1 MIRKTAYLTCI
12 AALTA
17 CSNSVETDGPF
28 FLGDS
33 KAPVAMSVGVA
44 EDIRPT
50 RAVNHIFETDD
61 KMVAHIS
68 HVLKDG
74 DTYTTQGGFEKNVIL
89 TMHPNPRMKQKQVG
103 DTKVWQTA
111 DFDTSPVLY
120 WDDFSS
126 TAHDIRLPNHGLRL
140 QWGYCYNDPDA
151 ADAIYET
158 ATDELPDYSV
168 QQNQNA
174 KSNFQKS
181 DLLWAKTQEMVP
193 YAHGTQNQDPN
204 RKGLV
209 IPYTHAMSK
218 ATIVVTADETFG
230 ETPFAA
236 TTVTLHNVH
245 TAGTFKASTAEVRGD
260 ESGVY
265 PSGDI
270 TMHKTASGRTAT
282 FKAVFVPG
290 TGLANGNL
298 WATLTDVEGN
308 TYQIRLNA
316 EILSDGKWG
325 AIEETAS
332 GVNYLLNVKLSKQ
345 KITVMAQIA
354 DWDVVNATGTGSI
367 QFVPDV
373 TTTGTIADA
382 LKAGGMDIYKNSAE
396 QVFTNVSTT
405 VTWDNVN
412 GSWNYAPT
420 IYWAGQGDA
429 SYFRAL
435 SPSGAG
441 TAMEQGKD
449 VLWGYAADDAGS
461 AYRAKVGTGE
471 EQKIT
476 PRTGHVPL
484 LFEHAM
490 SKVTFRLSTAAE
502 DAAKVDLDRATLQL
516 THLATT
522 GTLNMDKGTIAPD
535 ATTDNAYTVTHSA
548 TGSALHTLTITDG
561 EIFIPQTIT
570 DDARLILTLKDGTT
584 YSLQLNL
591 CKDNSKNTIGAW
603 AQGKHYIYDIYVAK
617 ETITFRAVVKK
628 WVEAKGNGNANLD
641 WD

>member
-33 KAPVAMSVGVA
+33 KAPVALSVGVEMTA
-44 EDIRPT
+44 KPK
-50 RAVNHIFETDD
+50 RAVDHTFETGD
-61 KMVAHIS
+61 KMVAHLQ
-68 HVLKDG
+68 HVLKEG
-74 DTYTTQGGFEKNVIL
+74 ETYTTQGGFEKNVIL
-89 TMHPNPRMKQKQVG
+89 TMHPNPAMKQVG
-103 DTKVWQTA
+103 ETKVWQTA

-126 TAHDIRLPNHGLRL
+126 TAYDIRTASHGLRL
-140 QWGYCYNDPDA
+140 VWGYCYNDPAA
-151 ADAIYET
+151 ADAIYEA
-158 ATDELPDYSV
+158 ATDVLPDYRV
-168 QQNQNA
+168 QQNQTA
-174 KSNFQKS
+174 GIQTS
-181 DLLWAKTQEMVP
+181 DLLWAKSLEMVP
-193 YAHGTQNQDPN
+193 YEHGTQNQDPN

-218 ATIVVTADETFG
+218 ATIIVTADETFG
-230 ETPFAA
+230 ATPFAA
-236 TTVTLHNVH
+236 TSVTLHSVN
-245 TAGTFKASTAEVRGD
+245 TAGTFTASTAEVRGD
-260 ESGVY
+260 Y
-265 PSGDI
+265 TSGDI

-282 FKAVFVPG
+282 FEAVFVPH
-290 TGLANGNL
+290 TALANGNL

-325 AIEETAS
+325 AITETAS

-354 DWDVVNATGTGSI
+354 DWDVVNATGMGLI

-373 TTTGTIADA
+373 TTMGTIADA

-396 QVFTNVSTT
+396 QVFTDVSTT
-405 VTWDNVN
+405 VTWDEGN
-412 GSWNYAPT
+412 SIWNYAPT

-435 SPSGAG
+435 SPTGTG
-441 TAMEQGKD
+441 TAMAQSRD
-449 VLWGYAADDAGS
+449 VLWGYASDTDKS
-461 AYRAKVGTGE
+461 KIGTANE
-471 EQKIT
+471 ERIT
-476 PRTGHVPL
+476 PRTGDVPL
-484 LFEHAM
+484 KFEHAM
-490 SKVTFRLSTAAE
+490 SKVTINLKTAA
-502 DAAKVDLDRATLQL
+502 DAAAKVDFDGATLAL
-516 THLATT
+516 TWLNTT
-522 GTLNMDKGTIAPD
+522 GTLSMLDGSITPSTLKE
-535 ATTDNAYTVTHSA
+535 NAYTKAHAA
-548 TGSALHTLTITDG
+548 TGSAVFTLTITDG
-561 EIFIPQTIT
+561 EIFIPQTIS

-591 CKDNSKNTIGAW
+591 CKDNSKNPIGAW
-603 AQGKHYIYDIYVAK
+603 VSGKHYIYDITVAK
-617 ETITFRAVVKK
+617 EAITFRAVVKK

>member
-33 KAPVAMSVGVA
+33 KAPVALSVGVEMTA
-44 EDIRPT
+44 KPK
-50 RAVNHIFETDD
+50 RAVDHTFETGD
-61 KMVAHIS
+61 KMVAHLQ
-68 HVLKDG
+68 HVLKEG
-74 DTYTTQGGFEKNVIL
+74 ETYTTQGGFEKNVIL
-89 TMHPNPRMKQKQVG
+89 TMRSNPVMTQVG
-103 DTKVWQTA
+103 NTKVWQTA

-126 TAHDIRLPNHGLRL
+126 TAHDIRLANHGLRL
-140 QWGYCYNDPDA
+140 AWGYCYNDPDA
-151 ADAIYET
+151 TNADYT
-158 ATDELPDYSV
+158 AAVDEQHRRV
-168 QQNQNA
+168 QADQTA
-174 KSNFQKS
+174 GIRTS

-193 YAHGTQNQDPN
+193 YEHGTEN

-218 ATIVVTADETFG
+218 ATIIVTADETFG
-230 ETPFAA
+230 ATPFA
-236 TTVTLHNVH
+236 TTSVTLHSVN
-245 TAGTFKASTAEVRGD
+245 TAGTFTASTAVVSGD
-260 ESGVY
+260 Y
-265 PSGDI
+265 TSGDI
-270 TMHKTASGRTAT
+270 TMQKKASGRTAT
-282 FKAVFVPG
+282 FEAVFVPH
-290 TGLANGNL
+290 TALANGKL
-298 WATLTDVEGN
+298 WATLTDVENN
-308 TYQIRLNA
+308 TYKIELNA
-316 EILSDGKWG
+316 DILSAGHWG
-325 AIEETAS
+325 AITETAS
-332 GVNYLLNVKLSKQ
+332 GINYLLNVTLSKQ
-345 KITVMAQIA
+345 QIKVMAQIA

-367 QFVPDV
+367 QFDPDI

-396 QVFTNVSTT
+396 QVFTDLSTT
-405 VTWDNVN
+405 VTWDSNT
-412 GSWNYAPT
+412 GTWTYAPT

-435 SPSGAG
+435 SPSGTTTDMTQG
-441 TAMEQGKD
+441 TD

-490 SKVTFRLSTAAE
+490 TKVTIKLSTAA
-502 DAAKVDLDRATLQL
+502 DDAAAKVDFDGATLAL
-516 THLATT
+516 TWLNTK
-522 GTLNMDKGTIAPD
+522 GTLSMLDGTITPSTLTKA
-535 ATTDNAYTVTHSA
+535 AYTKTHRA
-548 TGSALHTLTITDG
+548 TGSAIDALTITNG

-584 YSLQLNL
+584 YSLTLNL
-591 CKDNSKNTIGAW
+591 CEDDKGPIGAW
-603 AQGKHYIYDIYVAK
+603 AQGKHYIYDISVAK
-617 ETITFRAVVKK
+617 EVITFRARVKN

>member
-1 MIRKTAYLTCI
+1 MIRKTAYLTCLVV
-12 AALTA
+12 LTA

-50 RAVNHIFETDD
+50 RAVNHIFETGD

-74 DTYTTQGGFEKNVIL
+74 DTYTTQGVFEKNVIL
-89 TMHPNPRMKQKQVG
+89 TMRTNPLMTQVVG

-126 TAHDIRLPNHGLRL
+126 TAADIRLANHGLRL

-158 ATDELPDYSV
+158 AIDELPDYSV
-168 QQNQNA
+168 QQNQDA
-174 KSNFQKS
+174 EGNFRKS

-193 YAHGTQNQDPN
+193 YTHGTQNQDPN

-218 ATIVVTADETFG
+218 ATIIVTADETFG
-230 ETPFAA
+230 ATPFAA
-236 TTVTLHNVH
+236 TSVTLHSVN
-245 TAGTFKASTAEVRGD
+245 TAGTFTASTAEV
-260 ESGVY
+260 SGSY
-265 PSGDI
+265 TSGDI
-270 TMHKTASGRTAT
+270 TMQKTASGRTAT
-282 FKAVFVPG
+282 FEAVFVPH
-290 TGLANGNL
+290 TALAKDQL
-298 WATLTDVEGN
+298 WATLTDVENN
-308 TYQIRLNA
+308 TYKIELNA
-316 EILSDGKWG
+316 DILSAGHWG
-325 AIEETAS
+325 AITETAS

-373 TTTGTIADA
+373 TTTGSIADA
-382 LKAGGMDIYKNSAE
+382 LKAGGMDIYKNSTE
-396 QVFTNVSTT
+396 QVFTDKSTT
-405 VTWDNVN
+405 VTWDSNT
-412 GSWNYAPT
+412 GTWTYAPT

-435 SPSGAG
+435 SPSGTTTDMTQG
-441 TAMEQGKD
+441 TD

-490 SKVTFRLSTAAE
+490 TKVTIKLSTAA
-502 DAAKVDLDRATLQL
+502 DAAAKVDFDGAKLAL
-516 THLATT
+516 TWLSTT
-522 GTLNMDKGTIAPD
+522 GTLSMLDGTITPSTLTED
-535 ATTDNAYTVTHSA
+535 AEAAYTKTHTA
-548 TGSALHTLTITDG
+548 TGSAQYALTITNG
-561 EIFIPQTIT
+561 EIFIPQTIS
-570 DDARLILTLKDGTT
+570 DDARLILTLADRTT
-584 YSLQLNL
+584 YSLTLNH
-591 CKDNSKNTIGAW
+591 CEDDKGPVRAW
-603 AQGKHYIYDIYVAK
+603 AQGKHYIYDISVAK
-617 ETITFRAVVKK
+617 ETITFRALVKD
-628 WVEAKGNGNANLD
+628 WIQASGGGNANLD

>member
-33 KAPVAMSVGVA
+33 KAPVAMSVGMA
-44 EDIRPT
+44 ENIRPT
-50 RAVNHIFETDD
+50 RAVNHTFETGD

-89 TMHPNPRMKQKQVG
+89 TMHTDPAMTQVG
-103 DTKVWQTA
+103 ETKVWQTS
-111 DFDTSPVLY
+111 DFDVASVLY

-218 ATIVVTADETFG
+218 ATIVVTADATFG
-230 ETPFAA
+230 DDPFAG
-236 TTVTLHNVH
+236 TTVTLNNVH
-245 TAGTFKASTAEVRGD
+245 TKGTFTASTATV
-260 ESGVY
+260 SGSY
-265 PSGDI
+265 GSGDI
-270 TMHKTASGRTAT
+270 TMRKSATGRTAT
-282 FKAVFVPG
+282 FDAVFVPHTALG
-290 TGLANGNL
+290 DGQL
-298 WATLTDVEGN
+298 WATLSDVEGN
-308 TYQIRLNA
+308 RYEIRLNNN
-316 EILSDGKWG
+316 ILSEGQWG
-325 AIEETAS
+325 VISETAP
-332 GVNYLLNVKLSKQ
+332 GVNYLLNVTISKQ
-345 KITVMAQIA
+345 GITVMAQIV
-354 DWDVVNATGTGSI
+354 DWTDVTAEGTGI
-367 QFVPDV
+367 IKFDPDN
-373 TTTGTIADA
+373 TTTGTIADE
-382 LKAGGMDIYKNSAE
+382 LKAGGMDIYKNSTE
-396 QVFTNVSTT
+396 QVFTDKSTT
-405 VTWDNVN
+405 VTWDSNT
-412 GSWNYAPT
+412 GTWNYAPT

-435 SPSGAG
+435 SPTGST

-449 VLWGYAADDAGS
+449 VLWGYASDTDKS
-461 AYRAKVGTGE
+461 KIGTANE
-471 EQKIT
+471 VRIT
-476 PRTGHVPL
+476 PRTGDVPL
-484 LFEHAM
+484 QFEHPM
-490 SKVTFRLSTAAE
+490 SKVTINLKTAA
-502 DAAKVDLDRATLQL
+502 DAAAKVDFDGATLAL
-516 THLATT
+516 TWLNTEGTLSMVDGTITPSTPTQDAYTKAHATT
-522 GTLNMDKGTIAPD
+522 GSARD
-535 ATTDNAYTVTHSA
+535 A
-548 TGSALHTLTITDG
+548 LTITNG
-561 EIFIPQTIT
+561 EIFIPQTIS
-570 DDARLILTLKDGTT
+570 DNAELVLTLKDGTT
-584 YSLQLNL
+584 YRLTLNT

-603 AQGKHYIYDIYVAK
+603 ASGKHYIYDIYVAK
-617 ETITFRAVVKK
+617 EAITFRAVVKK
-628 WVEAKGNGNANLD
+628 WVEAKGDGNANLD

>member
-1 MIRKTAYLTCI
+1 MIRKTAYLICI

-50 RAVNHIFETDD
+50 RAVNHIFETGD

-89 TMHPNPRMKQKQVG
+89 TMHPNPAMTQVG
-103 DTKVWQTA
+103 ETKVWQTA

-126 TAHDIRLPNHGLRL
+126 TADDIRLDNHGLRL
-140 QWGYCYNDPDA
+140 AWGYCYNDPDA
-151 ADAIYET
+151 DYTT
-158 ATDELPDYSV
+158 ASDKLTGYSV
-168 QQNQNA
+168 NTDQNA
-174 KSNFQKS
+174 EGNFRKS
-181 DLLWAKTQEMVP
+181 DLLWAKTQEMVT

-204 RKGLV
+204 RKGVV

-236 TTVTLHNVH
+236 TTVTLHNVY
-245 TAGTFKASTAEVRGD
+245 TAGTFKASTAVVSEA
-260 ESGVY
+260 Y
-265 PSGDI
+265 TSGDI
-270 TMHKTASGRTAT
+270 TMQKTVSGRTAT
-282 FKAVFVPG
+282 FEAVFVPH
-290 TGLANGNL
+290 TALANGNL
-298 WATLTDVEGN
+298 WATLTDVENN
-308 TYQIRLNA
+308 TYKIELNA
-316 EILSDGKWG
+316 DILSAGHWG
-325 AIEETAS
+325 TITETAS
-332 GVNYLLNVKLSKQ
+332 GVNYLLNVTLSKQ
-345 KITVMAQIA
+345 QIKVMAQIA
-354 DWDVVNATGTGSI
+354 DWDVVNATGMGLI

-396 QVFTNVSTT
+396 QVFTDLSTT
-405 VTWDNVN
+405 VTWDKGNS
-412 GSWNYAPT
+412 SWNYAPT

-435 SPSGAG
+435 SPTGTG
-441 TAMEQGKD
+441 TAMAQGRD
-449 VLWGYAADDAGS
+449 VLWGYASDTDKS
-461 AYRAKVGTGE
+461 KIGTANE
-471 EQKIT
+471 ERIT
-476 PRTGHVPL
+476 PRTGDVPL
-484 LFEHAM
+484 QFEHAM
-490 SKVTFRLSTAAE
+490 SKVTINLKTADDA
-502 DAAKVDLDRATLQL
+502 AAKVDFDGAKLAL
-516 THLATT
+516 TWLNTT
-522 GTLNMDKGTIAPD
+522 GTLSMLDGSITPSTLKE
-535 ATTDNAYTVTHSA
+535 NAYTKAHAV
-548 TGSALHTLTITDG
+548 TGSAIDALTITDG

-570 DDARLILTLKDGTT
+570 DDARLILKLKDGTT
-584 YSLQLNL
+584 YSLTLNR
-591 CKDNSKNTIGAW
+591 CEDDKGPIRAW
-603 AQGKHYIYDIYVAK
+603 AQGKHYIYDITVAK

>member
-50 RAVNHIFETDD
+50 RAVNHIFETGD
-61 KMVAHIS
+61 KMVAHLQ
-68 HVLKDG
+68 HVLKEG
-74 DTYTTQGGFEKNVIL
+74 ETYTTQGGFEKNVIL
-89 TMHPNPRMKQKQVG
+89 TMRSNPAMKPAG

-126 TAHDIRLPNHGLRL
+126 TAADIRLPNHGLRL
-140 QWGYCYNDPDA
+140 QWGFCYNDPDA
-151 ADAIYET
+151 DYTT
-158 ATDELPDYSV
+158 ASDKLTGYSV
-168 QQNQNA
+168 NTDQNA
-174 KSNFQKS
+174 KGNFRKS
-181 DLLWAKTQEMVP
+181 DLLWAKSQEMVP
-193 YAHGTQNQDPN
+193 YEHGTQNQDTC

-218 ATIVVTADETFG
+218 ATIKVTADETFG

-245 TAGTFKASTAEVRGD
+245 KAGTFTASTAEVRGD
-260 ESGVY
+260 Y
-265 PSGDI
+265 TSGDI
-270 TMHKTASGRTAT
+270 TMQKTASGRTAT
-282 FKAVFVPG
+282 FEAVFVPH
-290 TGLANGNL
+290 TALANGNL

-325 AIEETAS
+325 AITETAS

-373 TTTGTIADA
+373 TTTGPIADA
-382 LKAGGMDIYKNSAE
+382 LKTGGMDIYKNSAE
-396 QVFTNVSTT
+396 QVFTDVSTT
-405 VTWDNVN
+405 VTWDE
-412 GSWNYAPT
+412 GKSIWNYAPT

-435 SPSGAG
+435 SPTGTG
-441 TAMEQGKD
+441 TAMAQGRD
-449 VLWGYAADDAGS
+449 VLWGYASDTDKS
-461 AYRAKVGTGE
+461 KIGTANE
-471 EQKIT
+471 ERIT
-476 PRTGHVPL
+476 PRTGDVPL
-484 LFEHAM
+484 QFEHPM
-490 SKVTFRLSTAAE
+490 SKVTIKLSTAA
-502 DAAKVDLDRATLQL
+502 DAAAKVDFDGATLAL
-516 THLATT
+516 TSLSTE
-522 GTLNMDKGTIAPD
+522 GTLSMVDGTITP
-535 ATTDNAYTVTHSA
+535 ATLTENAYTKAHAA
-548 TGSALHTLTITDG
+548 TGSAVFTLTITDG
-561 EIFIPQTIT
+561 EIFIPQTIS

-603 AQGKHYIYDIYVAK
+603 AQGQHYIYDITVAK
-617 ETITFRAVVKK
+617 EAITFRAVVKN
-628 WVEAKGNGNANLD
+628 WVEAKGGGNANLD

>member
-1 MIRKTAYLTCI
+1 MIRKTAYLTCLVV
-12 AALTA
+12 LTA
-17 CSNSVETDGPF
+17 CSNSVETDGPY

-33 KAPVAMSVGVA
+33 KAPVAMSVGMA
-44 EDIRPT
+44 ENIRPT
-50 RAVNHIFETDD
+50 RAVNHIFETGD

-89 TMHPNPRMKQKQVG
+89 TMRTNPLMTQVVG
-103 DTKVWQTA
+103 ETKVWQTA

-126 TAHDIRLPNHGLRL
+126 TAHDIRTANHGLRL
-140 QWGYCYNDPDA
+140 QWGYCYNAPDA
-151 ADAIYET
+151 DYTT
-158 ATDELPDYSV
+158 ASDKLTGYSV
-168 QQNQNA
+168 NTDQNA
-174 KSNFQKS
+174 EGNFRKS
-181 DLLWAKTQEMVP
+181 DLLWAKSQEMVP
-193 YAHGTQNQDPN
+193 YEHGTQNQDPN

-245 TAGTFKASTAEVRGD
+245 TAGTFTASTAVVRGD
-260 ESGVY
+260 Y
-265 PSGDI
+265 TSGDI
-270 TMHKTASGRTAT
+270 TMQKTASGRTAT
-282 FKAVFVPG
+282 FEAVFVPH
-290 TGLANGNL
+290 TALANGNL

-325 AIEETAS
+325 AITETAS
-332 GVNYLLNVKLSKQ
+332 GVNYLLNVTLSKQ
-345 KITVMAQIA
+345 QIKVMAQIV

-396 QVFTNVSTT
+396 QVFNDKSTT
-405 VTWDNVN
+405 VKWDSNTGTWT
-412 GSWNYAPT
+412 YAPT

-435 SPSGAG
+435 SPTGTG
-441 TAMEQGKD
+441 TAMAQGRD
-449 VLWGYAADDAGS
+449 VLWGYASDTDKS
-461 AYRAKVGTGE
+461 KVGTANE
-471 EQKIT
+471 ERIT
-476 PRTGHVPL
+476 PRTGDVPL
-484 LFEHAM
+484 QFEHPM
-490 SKVTFRLSTAAE
+490 SKVTINLKTADDA
-502 DAAKVDLDRATLQL
+502 AAKVDFDGATLAL
-516 THLATT
+516 TSLNTT
-522 GTLNMDKGTIAPD
+522 GTLSMLDGSITPSTLTEA
-535 ATTDNAYTVTHSA
+535 AYTKPYPA
-548 TGSALHTLTITDG
+548 TGSAQYALTITDG
-561 EIFIPQTIT
+561 EIFIPQTIS
-570 DDARLILTLKDGTT
+570 DDARLILTLADGTT

-603 AQGKHYIYDIYVAK
+603 AQGKHYIYDITVAK
-617 ETITFRAVVKK
+617 EAITFRAVVKN

>member
-1 MIRKTAYLTCI
+1 MIRKTAYLTCLV
-12 AALTA
+12 ALTA

-33 KAPVAMSVGVA
+33 KAPVALSVGVA

-50 RAVNHIFETDD
+50 RAVNHIFETGD
-61 KMVAHIS
+61 KMVAHLQ
-68 HVLKDG
+68 HVLKEG
-74 DTYTTQGGFEKNVIL
+74 ETYTTQGGFEKNVIL
-89 TMHPNPRMKQKQVG
+89 TMRPNPTMRPDPAMTQVG
-103 DTKVWQTA
+103 NTKVWQTA
-111 DFDTSPVLY
+111 DFYTSPVLY

-140 QWGYCYNDPDA
+140 QWGYCYNDPGA

-158 ATDELPDYSV
+158 ALDVLPDYRV
-168 QQNQNA
+168 KQNQDA
-174 KSNFQKS
+174 EGNFRKS
-181 DLLWAKTQEMVP
+181 DLLWAAAQDMVV
-193 YAHGTQNQDPN
+193 YEHLSQN
-204 RKGLV
+204 RKDLI

-245 TAGTFKASTAEVRGD
+245 TAGTFEASTAKV
-260 ESGVY
+260 SPAY
-265 PSGDI
+265 TSGDI
-270 TMHKTASGRTAT
+270 TMHKTAAGRTAT
-282 FKAVFVPG
+282 FEAVFVPY
-290 TGLANGNL
+290 TALANGNL

-308 TYQIRLNA
+308 TYEIRLNNN
-316 EILSDGKWG
+316 ILSEGQWG
-325 AIEETAS
+325 VISVTEP
-332 GVNYLLNVKLSKQ
+332 GVNYLLNVTISKQ
-345 KITVMAQIA
+345 GITVRAQIA
-354 DWDVVNATGTGSI
+354 DWTDVTATGTGI
-367 QFVPDV
+367 IKFDPDN
-373 TTTGTIADA
+373 TTTGTIADE
-382 LKAGGMDIYKNSAE
+382 LKTGGMDIYKNSTE
-396 QVFTNVSTT
+396 QVFTDVSTT
-405 VTWDNVN
+405 VTWDE
-412 GSWNYAPT
+412 GKSIWNYAPT

-435 SPSGAG
+435 SPSGTTTDMTQG
-441 TAMEQGKD
+441 TD

-535 ATTDNAYTVTHSA
+535 ATTDKAYTVTHTA
-548 TGSALHTLTITDG
+548 TGSALHTLTITNG
-561 EIFIPQTIT
+561 EIFIPQTIS

-603 AQGKHYIYDIYVAK
+603 AQGKHYIYDITVAK
-617 ETITFRAVVKK
+617 EAITFRAVVKK
-628 WVEAKGNGNANLD
+628 WVEAKGDGNANLD

>member
-33 KAPVAMSVGVA
+33 KAPVALSVGVEMTA
-44 EDIRPT
+44 KPK
-50 RAVNHIFETDD
+50 RAVDHTFDTDD
-61 KMVAHIS
+61 KMVAHLQ
-68 HVLKDG
+68 HVLKEG
-74 DTYTTQGGFEKNVIL
+74 KNYTTQGVFEKNVIL
-89 TMHPNPRMKQKQVG
+89 TMHTDPAMTQVG
-103 DTKVWQTA
+103 ETKVWQTA

-126 TAHDIRLPNHGLRL
+126 TAADIRQPNHGLRL
-140 QWGYCYNDPDA
+140 QWGYCYNDPAATDA
-151 ADAIYET
+151 TYQT
-158 ATDELPDYSV
+158 ATDVLSGYSV
-168 QQNQNA
+168 ALDQNTEG
-174 KSNFQKS
+174 NFRKS
-181 DLLWAKTQEMVP
+181 DLLWAKSQEMVP
-193 YAHGTQNQDPN
+193 YEHGTQNQDPN

-218 ATIVVTADETFG
+218 ATIIVTADETFG
-230 ETPFAA
+230 ETPFDA

-245 TAGTFKASTAEVRGD
+245 TAGTFTASTAEVSRA
-260 ESGVY
+260 Y
-265 PSGDI
+265 TSGDI
-270 TMHKTASGRTAT
+270 TMRKSATGRTAT
-282 FKAVFVPG
+282 FDAVFVPH
-290 TGLANGNL
+290 TALAEGKL
-298 WATLTDVEGN
+298 WATLTDVENN
-308 TYQIRLNA
+308 TYKIELNA
-316 EILSDGKWG
+316 DILSEGHWG
-325 AIEETAS
+325 AITKTAS

-435 SPSGAG
+435 SPTGTG

-502 DAAKVDLDRATLQL
+502 DAAKVDLDGATLQL
-516 THLATT
+516 TYLAIT

-535 ATTDNAYTVTHSA
+535 ATTDNAYTKTHTA
-548 TGSALHTLTITDG
+548 TGSALHTLTITNG

-603 AQGKHYIYDIYVAK
+603 AQGKHYIYDITVAK
-617 ETITFRAVVKK
+617 EAITFRAVVKN

>member
-1 MIRKTAYLTCI
+1 MIRKTAFLTCI

-33 KAPVAMSVGVA
+33 KAPVALSVGVEMTA
-44 EDIRPT
+44 KPK
-50 RAVNHIFETDD
+50 RAVDHTFEKGD
-61 KMVAHIS
+61 KMVAHLQ
-68 HVLKDG
+68 HVLKEG
-74 DTYTTQGGFEKNVIL
+74 ETYTTQGGFEKNVIL
-89 TMHPNPRMKQKQVG
+89 TMHTNPFMKPAVG
-103 DTKVWQTA
+103 ETKVWQTA

-126 TAHDIRLPNHGLRL
+126 TADDIRQDNHGLRL
-140 QWGYCYNDPDA
+140 QWGYCYNDPGA

-158 ATDELPDYSV
+158 ALDVLPDYRV
-168 QQNQNA
+168 QQNQDA
-174 KSNFQKS
+174 EGNFRKS
-181 DLLWAKTQEMVP
+181 DLLWAAAQDMVV
-193 YAHGTQNQDPN
+193 YEHLSQSQDP
-204 RKGLV
+204 LV

-230 ETPFAA
+230 ATPFAA

-245 TAGTFKASTAEVRGD
+245 TAGTFKASTAVVSEA
-260 ESGVY
+260 Y
-265 PSGDI
+265 TSGDI
-270 TMHKTASGRTAT
+270 TMHKKTAAGRTAT
-282 FKAVFVPG
+282 FEAVFVPH
-290 TGLANGNL
+290 TALANGNL

-308 TYQIRLNA
+308 TYKIELNA
-316 EILSDGKWG
+316 DILSAGNWG
-325 AIEETAS
+325 AITKTAS
-332 GVNYLLNVKLSKQ
+332 GVNYLLNVTLSKQ
-345 KITVMAQIA
+345 QVTVMAQIA

-373 TTTGTIADA
+373 TTKGTIADA
-382 LKAGGMDIYKNSAE
+382 LKAGGMDIYKNSAK
-396 QVFTNVSTT
+396 QVFTDVSTT
-405 VTWDNVN
+405 VTWDEGN
-412 GSWNYAPT
+412 SRWNYAPT

-476 PRTGHVPL
+476 PRTGDVPL
-484 LFEHAM
+484 QFEHAM
-490 SKVTFRLSTAAE
+490 SKVTINLKTADDA
-502 DAAKVDLDRATLQL
+502 AAKVDFDGATLAL
-516 THLATT
+516 TWLSTK
-522 GTLNMDKGTIAPD
+522 GTLSKLDGTITPSTLTKD
-535 ATTDNAYTVTHSA
+535 AYTTTHTA

-561 EIFIPQTIT
+561 EIFIPQTIS

-603 AQGKHYIYDIYVAK
+603 AQGKHYIYDITVAK
-617 ETITFRAVVKK
+617 EAITFRAVVKK